1 MAKITNTPF
10 PPVKQKALQEP
21 PPGKNPVHPGFERPS
36 NRLLFRSHW
45 KGHPLSGQTKEISS
59 SVLPIKQNLL
69 SQLTLERSCILHTEK
84 IVSIFF
90 SSILM
95 LQIKDTCSQNTVLCR
110 QLPAVLPDSITG
122 EHCGEA
128 SAEFSI
134 LLPPRR
140 PRFGTAVALFTWFCV
155 CAVTLLSMDLKDG
168 PPFRLPNIPYP
179 MRQAAAGFWHELK
192 SHYNK
197 SRCRKQ

>member
-1 MAKITNTPF
+1 MAKIPIPFSASKAESFARTPTREKSST
-10 PPVKQKALQEP
+10 PWIRKALQ
-21 PPGKNPVHPGFERPS
+21 PS
-36 NRLLFRSHW
+36 S
-45 KGHPLSGQTKEISS
+45 LSIALEGTSIVGQTKEISS
-59 SVLPIKQNLL
+59 FVLPIKQNLL

-168 PPFRLPNIPYP
+168 PPFRLPTIPYP